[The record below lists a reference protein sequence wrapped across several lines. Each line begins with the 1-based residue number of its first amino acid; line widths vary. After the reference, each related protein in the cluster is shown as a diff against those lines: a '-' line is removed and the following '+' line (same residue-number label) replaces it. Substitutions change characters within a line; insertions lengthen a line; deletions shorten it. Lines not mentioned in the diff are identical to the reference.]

1 MWQLLA
7 GRVNLARERGEIG
20 WGKPRERQLLAGTNK
35 SYKSYTITAF
45 SMFFNCIIILFD
57 VPKVMPAPVVDDAAS
72 LAADTVATIAGT
84 SVAITEAEEDVSSF
98 AAGVLGTDTDADTG
112 AVAENTD
119 TATGTTLLMTRSSS
133 CSLDIALPNDDDDAD
148 TALATAAAS
157 AAATNAEEV
166 DDDADDDDDDEEAL
180 YAAPMHLHALR
191 TPAKLRGAPR
201 SRSSSRSRP
210 GSRRNSSS
218 PPSRNLSGTALSELV
233 ITGTAGVSPSISVGS
248 SLDGI
253 DHHLHHLHAHHS
265 HHGSSSSSGGELP
278 ILIDRDILL
287 DKLGF
292 RDLDPETTQGE
303 MQELLRKHSISGNN
317 GSSLPTLNERMS
329 EEALEDVHAF
339 TNLTFC
345 KRPSSGSSGSN
356 TVEEVSEM
364 SSSSMAAVVP
374 GEEYLSPERTVLLR
388 EGYNMAGNKSL
399 SSPAAL
405 QLNTLDEEE
414 DEEGVDEDNDGGV
427 IEEEEEE
434 DEGKDG
440 DDILDIPDG
449 MILLREKPILNGKLT
464 SSIATL
470 GVLSSTACGEDDDD
484 GEDEDDDDAEVEVP
498 TSIMK
503 ELDNN
508 EGKRHLLHRD
518 TSMMVV
524 GGSDMDFLEDDE
536 QDGLEADLANVRDEP
551 R

>member
-1 MWQLLA
+1 M
-7 GRVNLARERGEIG
+7 
-20 WGKPRERQLLAGTNK
+20 
-35 SYKSYTITAF
+35 
-45 SMFFNCIIILFD
+45 
-57 VPKVMPAPVVDDAAS
+57 MPAPVVDDAAS

-84 SVAITEAEEDVSSF
+84 SVAITEAEEDASSF

-148 TALATAAAS
+148 TALATAAS
-157 AAATNAEEV
+157 AAEATNAEEV
-166 DDDADDDDDDEEAL
+166 DDDADDDEEEAL

-265 HHGSSSSSGGELP
+265 HHGSSSSSSGGELP

-470 GVLSSTACGEDDDD
+470 GLLSSTACGEDDDD

-503 ELDNN
+503 ELDIN

>member
-1 MWQLLA
+1 
-7 GRVNLARERGEIG
+7 
-20 WGKPRERQLLAGTNK
+20 
-35 SYKSYTITAF
+35 
-45 SMFFNCIIILFD
+45 
-57 VPKVMPAPVVDDAAS
+57 
-72 LAADTVATIAGT
+72 
-84 SVAITEAEEDVSSF
+84 
-98 AAGVLGTDTDADTG
+98 
-112 AVAENTD
+112 
-119 TATGTTLLMTRSSS
+119 
-133 CSLDIALPNDDDDAD
+133 
-148 TALATAAAS
+148 
-157 AAATNAEEV
+157 
-166 DDDADDDDDDEEAL
+166 
-180 YAAPMHLHALR
+180 MHLHALR
-191 TPAKLRGAPR
+191 TPAKLCGAPR

-218 PPSRNLSGTALSELV
+218 PPSRNLSGTALAELV
-233 ITGTAGVSPSISVGS
+233 ITGTGVSPSISVGS

-253 DHHLHHLHAHHS
+253 AATNEHHRLHSHHS
-265 HHGSSSSSGGELP
+265 HHGRSGSGELT

-303 MQELLRKHSISGNN
+303 MQELLRKHCISGNN
-317 GSSLPTLNERMS
+317 GGSLPTLNERMS

-356 TVEEVSEM
+356 TVEESSEM
-364 SSSSMAAVVP
+364 SSMAAVA
-374 GEEYLSPERTVLLR
+374 GEENLSPERTVLLR
-388 EGYNMAGNKSL
+388 EGHNMAGNKSL

-405 QLNTLDEEE
+405 QLNTLNEEE
-414 DEEGVDEDNDGGV
+414 DEEGVDDDNDGGV

-434 DEGKDG
+434 DDDEGKDG
-440 DDILDIPDG
+440 NDILEFPDG
-449 MILLREKPILNGKLT
+449 MIHLREKPILNGKLT

-470 GVLSSTACGEDDDD
+470 GVLSSTACGDDDD
-484 GEDEDDDDAEVEVP
+484 AEDEDDDDAEVEVP
-498 TSIMK
+498 TSIME
-503 ELDNN
+503 ELDIN
-508 EGKRHLLHRD
+508 EVKRQLLHRD